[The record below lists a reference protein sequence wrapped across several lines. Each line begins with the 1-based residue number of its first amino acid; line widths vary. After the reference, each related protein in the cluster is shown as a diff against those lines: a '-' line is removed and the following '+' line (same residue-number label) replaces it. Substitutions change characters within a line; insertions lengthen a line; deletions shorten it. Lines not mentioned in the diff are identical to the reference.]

1 MAWWKKSLT
10 FKKVVNSPKN
20 KNADQAITNTTIN
33 IYISMQ
39 KNTIAPAKKV
49 NYFNIAYQAIV
60 LCAVIFLLCIFFFK
74 NDKIAYVDSGKILND
89 YKGSAEAKKAY
100 QSKARVWQANIDT
113 LTNEVKASIQKYEK
127 SLATMSKKEQDLSRQ
142 LIQSK
147 QKQLADYQRGIQE
160 NAKQEDGKLTQS
172 IVSQIN
178 SYLAKYGK
186 AHNYKLILIANQ
198 SGTIAYGRE
207 GLDITSDVIEG
218 LNAEYSSDKR

>member
-1 MAWWKKSLT
+1 MQL
-10 FKKVVNSPKN
+10 
-20 KNADQAITNTTIN
+20 NTTKFPK
-33 IYISMQ
+33 S
-39 KNTIAPAKKV
+39 
-49 NYFNIAYQAIV
+49 NYLSIAYHTVI
-60 LCAVIFLLCIFFFK
+60 LCILIFLLFTYFFK

-100 QSKARVWQANIDT
+100 QSKVKVWQANIDT

-178 SYLAKYGK
+178 AYLAKYGK

-207 GLDITSDVIEG
+207 GLDITSDVIDG
-218 LNAEYSSDKR
+218 LNGEYSSAKK